1 MMQGCPLSLLLFNII
16 LEFLEKAIRQKEEIK
31 GIRIGKEEVK

>member
-1 MMQGCPLSLLLFNII
+1 MMQGCPHSLLLFNII

-31 GIRIGKEEVK
+31 GI

>member
-31 GIRIGKEEVK
+31 GI